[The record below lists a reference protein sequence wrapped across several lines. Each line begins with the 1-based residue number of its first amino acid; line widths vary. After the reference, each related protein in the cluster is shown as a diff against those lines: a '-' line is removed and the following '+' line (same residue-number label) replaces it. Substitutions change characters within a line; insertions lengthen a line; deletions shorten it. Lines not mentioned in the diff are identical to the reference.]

1 MKREK
6 IQHHMDGLLLL
17 LLFGLGAGLWGPGRF
32 DYPTLLYVAL
42 FGLALFLMMWETRSG
57 LQYIATRVRQ
67 GDMEGAVTV
76 EPFGEGDALVMAK
89 DGYVTRVYWHD
100 GWLME
105 MYAGEDV
112 QLAPED
118 GEKIMELDGLA
129 MSMDGGLLT
138 VEVDGGDA
146 GTDTLRL
153 SLRSGEGDAE

>member
-17 LLFGLGAGLWGPGRF
+17 LLFGVFAVCVLSVLLTGARAYRRL
-32 DYPTLLYVAL
+32 TLRDQEAYRRRTCV
-42 FGLALFLMMWETRSG
+42 
-57 LQYIATRVRQ
+57 QYIATRVRQ
-67 GDMEGAVTV
+67 GDLEGAVTV

>member
-17 LLFGLGAGLWGPGRF
+17 LLFGVFAVCVLSVLLTGARAYRRL
-32 DYPTLLYVAL
+32 TLRDQEAYSRRTCV
-42 FGLALFLMMWETRSG
+42 
-57 LQYIATRVRQ
+57 QYIATRVRQ

>member
-17 LLFGLGAGLWGPGRF
+17 LLFGVFAVCVLSVLLTGARAYRRL
-32 DYPTLLYVAL
+32 TLRDQEAYRRRTCV
-42 FGLALFLMMWETRSG
+42 
-57 LQYIATRVRQ
+57 QYIATRVRQ
-67 GDMEGAVTV
+67 GDAEGGVSV
-76 EPFGEGDALVMAK
+76 EPFGGADALVMTG
-89 DGYVTRVYWHD
+89 DGYVTRVYCYN

-153 SLRSGEGDAE
+153 SLRSGEGGAE

>member
-17 LLFGLGAGLWGPGRF
+17 LLFGVFAVCVLSVLLTGAKAYRRL
-32 DYPTLLYVAL
+32 TLRDQEAYRRRTCV
-42 FGLALFLMMWETRSG
+42 
-57 LQYIATRVRQ
+57 QYIATRVRQ

>member
-17 LLFGLGAGLWGPGRF
+17 LLFGVFAVCVLSVLLTGARAYRRL
-32 DYPTLLYVAL
+32 TLRDQEAYRRRTCV
-42 FGLALFLMMWETRSG
+42 
-57 LQYIATRVRQ
+57 QYIATRVRQ
-67 GDMEGAVTV
+67 GDLEGAVAV

-153 SLRSGEGDAE
+153 SLRSGEGGAE

>member
-17 LLFGLGAGLWGPGRF
+17 LLFGVFAVCVLSVLLTGAKAYRRL
-32 DYPTLLYVAL
+32 TLRDQEAYSSRTCV
-42 FGLALFLMMWETRSG
+42 
-57 LQYIATRVRQ
+57 QYIATRVRQ

-89 DGYVTRVYWHD
+89 DSYVTRVYWHD

>member
-17 LLFGLGAGLWGPGRF
+17 LLFGVFAVCVLSVLLTGAKAYRRL
-32 DYPTLLYVAL
+32 TLRDQEAYRRRTCV
-42 FGLALFLMMWETRSG
+42 
-57 LQYIATRVRQ
+57 QYIATRVRQ
-67 GDMEGAVTV
+67 GDLEGAVAV

-138 VEVDGGDA
+138 VEVDGGDT